1 MFSMNSKNFLD
12 SWLVSGDSLE
22 NQEFWKTLARPM
34 SSIVFSQEFMEN
46 LGLANVFHE
55 FKEFP
60 RFLAGLMISLE
71 NQEFMEN
78 IGQAN
83 VFHEF
88 P

>member
-1 MFSMNSKNFLD
+1 MNS
-12 SWLVSGDSLE
+12 
-22 NQEFWKTLARPM
+22 WKALARPM

-46 LGLANVFHE
+46 LGLATVFHE
-55 FKEFP
+55 FKVP

-88 P
+88 A